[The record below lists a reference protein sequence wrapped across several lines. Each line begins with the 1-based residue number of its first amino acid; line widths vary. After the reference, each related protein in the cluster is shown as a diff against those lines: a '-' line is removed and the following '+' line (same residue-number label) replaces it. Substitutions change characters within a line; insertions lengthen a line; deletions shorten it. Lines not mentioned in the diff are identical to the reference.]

1 MFCFNFIA
9 CSYWRKLFTLYF
21 VPHTI
26 PITCDGHDR
35 MNSEQDFFE
44 HSFFEK
50 ILLIT
55 FYAYKF
61 VNCIPLLLPTTIILR
76 LFYQTFTLLTPCWSR
91 FIIITIHVIITI
103 LKSLLSSI
111 QARTATK
118 GLTGH
123 LNPPKTRA
131 HSYSKI
137 LLTGIIS
144 GYLFRD

>member
-76 LFYQTFTLLTPCWSR
+76 LFYQTFTLLTPCVIKIHNNTRDNNDTQKFTIINTSPNCNKR
-91 FIIITIHVIITI
+91 INGPFKSTKNESAFI
-103 LKSLLSSI
+103 
-111 QARTATK
+111 
-118 GLTGH
+118 
-123 LNPPKTRA
+123 
-131 HSYSKI
+131 
-137 LLTGIIS
+137 
-144 GYLFRD
+144 F